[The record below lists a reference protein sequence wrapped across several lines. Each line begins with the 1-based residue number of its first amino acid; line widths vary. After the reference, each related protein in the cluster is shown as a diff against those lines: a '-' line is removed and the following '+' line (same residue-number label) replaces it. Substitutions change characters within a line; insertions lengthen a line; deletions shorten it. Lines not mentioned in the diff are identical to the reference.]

1 MLAASAASTAVMPSA
16 KPPDSSSGTR
26 YRVIAIIRP
35 SWQYVGRV
43 ETRGERATGLRA
55 AVERRSATAV
65 VFLHRMPRWV
75 LLVAVFVLLVIGMA
89 GTGWVAAAGLL
100 VLAAALGWFAYLNW
114 PALDGSGRVLRLA
127 ALAVLVGFALGRG
140 IGRF

>member
-1 MLAASAASTAVMPSA
+1 M
-16 KPPDSSSGTR
+16 
-26 YRVIAIIRP
+26 
-35 SWQYVGRV
+35 

-65 VFLHRMPRWV
+65 VFLHRMPRWI

-100 VLAAALGWFAYLNW
+100 VLAAALGWFASLNW

>member
-1 MLAASAASTAVMPSA
+1 
-16 KPPDSSSGTR
+16 
-26 YRVIAIIRP
+26 
-35 SWQYVGRV
+35 V
-43 ETRGERATGLRA
+43 ETKDERPGGLRA
-55 AVERRSATAV
+55 AIERRSAAPV
-65 VFLHRMPRWV
+65 VFLHRLPRWV

-114 PALDGSGRVLRLA
+114 PALDGSGRLLRIV
-127 ALAVLVGFALGRG
+127 ALAVLTAFALGRG

>member
-1 MLAASAASTAVMPSA
+1 M
-16 KPPDSSSGTR
+16 
-26 YRVIAIIRP
+26 
-35 SWQYVGRV
+35 
-43 ETRGERATGLRA
+43 ETRGERGTGLRA
-55 AVERRSATAV
+55 AVERRSAVAV
-65 VFLHRMPRWV
+65 VFLHRMPRWI
-75 LLVAVFVLLVIGMA
+75 LLAAVFVLLVIGMA

-114 PALDGSGRVLRLA
+114 PSLDGSGRVLRLV